1 MLVMLVCMLVCSACL
16 SPVLIGAGTLSRW
29 QDPQVIGHRRES
41 CLRSFNLTRASIPVC
56 YMGMEKKKKGKEKG
70 RVLIGFLLGHSH
82 KEDSRMKQDEML
94 NEN

>member
-1 MLVMLVCMLVCSACL
+1 
-16 SPVLIGAGTLSRW
+16 
-29 QDPQVIGHRRES
+29 
-41 CLRSFNLTRASIPVC
+41 
-56 YMGMEKKKKGKEKG
+56 MGMEKKQKGKEKG